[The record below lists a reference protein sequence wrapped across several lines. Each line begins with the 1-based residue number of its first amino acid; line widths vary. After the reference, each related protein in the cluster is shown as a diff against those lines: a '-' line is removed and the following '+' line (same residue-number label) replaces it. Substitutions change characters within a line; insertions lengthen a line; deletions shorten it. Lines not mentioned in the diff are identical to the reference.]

1 MYLQSDNNLLAHAP
15 EVGGQDAK
23 FFQLKR
29 TKIKNLGEHASDPPD
44 ELDYK
49 LTMLKAKFLMVERK
63 FSCLVQK

>member
-29 TKIKNLGEHASDPPD
+29 TEINNLGEHASDPPD
-44 ELDYK
+44 GLDYK
-49 LTMLKAKFLMVERK
+49 LKMLKAKILMVKRER
-63 FSCLVQK
+63 